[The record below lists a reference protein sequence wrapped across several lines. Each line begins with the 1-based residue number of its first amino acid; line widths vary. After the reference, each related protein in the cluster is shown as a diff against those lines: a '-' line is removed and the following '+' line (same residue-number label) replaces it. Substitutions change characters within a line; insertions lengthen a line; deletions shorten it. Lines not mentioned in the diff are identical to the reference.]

1 MFKIVKKRYFIPSIL
16 SVFLLIGV
24 SFKDDFFEISKQI
37 EIFTTLF
44 KTINQN
50 YVDDTNPA
58 ELMDKAI
65 KSMLADLDPY
75 TNYFNEQDVIKFKI
89 NNTGEYTGIGAMIT
103 RKEDKLIIKEPY
115 KGFPADKAG
124 LKAGDEITQIG
135 DVLLVDFKDDASQL
149 MKGAKGTKINI
160 NYLRQGKP
168 MSTQLILDE
177 VAVKA
182 VPFYGMVDD
191 KTGYIVLSQFNQKAS
206 YETKEALEKLK
217 DDGATQIVLDLRGNP
232 GGLLNEAVNICN
244 LFVPKNEIIVT
255 TKSKNSKYNNT
266 YKTNKTKHFKQLQN
280 NLEHN
285 FAVREGLIEELK
297 QLIDSGD
304 SSIGDMFKK
313 ANDIRDR
320 WKNAGA
326 IPRDKYNILWNN
338 YHFHMER
345 FYDVIHL
352 DKEARDLDLKNNL
365 EQKQQIITKAT
376 ALLNEEDVM
385 KAFRE
390 LQLLHRVWKEEIG
403 PVDREHREVIWNEF
417 SEITKKMHDKREAL
431 YALARGKETENLAL
445 KNEIIVQIEALG
457 TEKIDSHNGWQGQI
471 KKLEIL
477 REAFFK
483 AGKVPA
489 EVTEE
494 TWAKF
499 KNAVRAFNVHKNVF
513 YKDIK
518 HEQNDNLA
526 KKIALVEKAKSLQES
541 NDFNATTPIMK
552 QIQDDWKKIG
562 HVPRKYSDSIWNDF
576 KLACNA
582 YFDRMH
588 EARNSENSEEV
599 EAFEKKKAFLD
610 ELKDFTLVGEHKAD
624 LDAIKAHIATWKTF
638 GKVPFN
644 RRHIEGK
651 FNKILDALFEKL
663 SMSKKDTE
671 MMRFSNR
678 IEQLSENDNKRALEQ
693 EQFFIR
699 KKIDEVQSEIFQL
712 ENNIQFI
719 SSSSKG
725 ENPFIKEVQKSIE
738 RHKDDLKLWK
748 EKLQQIKDK

>member
-1 MFKIVKKRYFIPSIL
+1 MLEAQHDNLQNADGQDPIEQHNDVTIISQSVLEEIDNSNAEENEDDSVKEKHEIPMLDYDAL
-16 SVFLLIGV
+16 SM
-24 SFKDDFFEISKQI
+24 E
-37 EIFTTLF
+37 
-44 KTINQN
+44 
-50 YVDDTNPA
+50 
-58 ELMDKAI
+58 EL
-65 KSMLADLDPY
+65 
-75 TNYFNEQDVIKFKI
+75 T
-89 NNTGEYTGIGAMIT
+89 
-103 RKEDKLIIKEPY
+103 
-115 KGFPADKAG
+115 
-124 LKAGDEITQIG
+124 DE
-135 DVLLVDFKDDASQL
+135 
-149 MKGAKGTKINI
+149 
-160 NYLRQGKP
+160 
-168 MSTQLILDE
+168 
-177 VAVKA
+177 
-182 VPFYGMVDD
+182 
-191 KTGYIVLSQFNQKAS
+191 
-206 YETKEALEKLK
+206 LEKLVANEKVMAIK
-217 DDGATQIVLDLRGNP
+217 DHVEEIRKAFSDKYHHFIEEKREEFNAQN
-232 GGLLNEAVNICN
+232 NEEGVDFEYHFP
-244 LFVPKNEIIVT
+244 LKNKFDSVF
-255 TKSKNSKYNNT
+255 NT
-266 YKTNKTKHFKQLQN
+266 YKTNKAKHFKQLQN

-285 FAVREGLIEELK
+285 FAVREALIEELK

-304 SSIGDMFKK
+304 SNIGDMFKK

-338 YHFHMER
+338 YHFHTER

-365 EQKQQIITKAT
+365 EQKQHIIVKAKE
-376 ALLNEEDVM
+376 LLNEEDVM

-417 SEITKKMHDKREAL
+417 SEITKQMHDKREEL
-431 YALARGKETENLAL
+431 YAIARGRETENLAI
-445 KNEIIVQIEALG
+445 KNEIIAQIEALG
-457 TEKIDSHNGWQGQI
+457 TEKVEAHSGWQAQI
-471 KKLEIL
+471 KKLEAL

-489 EVTEE
+489 EVTED

-518 HEQNDNLA
+518 HEQHENLT
-526 KKIALVEKAKSLQES
+526 KKLALVEKAKSLQES
-541 NDFNATTPIMK
+541 ADFNAATPIMK
-552 QIQDDWKKIG
+552 KIQDDWKKIG
-562 HVPRKYSDSIWNDF
+562 HVPRKFSDSIWKDF
-576 KLACNA
+576 KDACNA

-588 EARNSENSEEV
+588 EARNAESSEEV
-599 EAFEKKKAFLD
+599 EAFEKKKAFLE
-610 ELKDFTLVGEHKAD
+610 ELKDFTLSGEHKAD

-678 IEQLSENDNKRALEQ
+678 LEQMSDNDDKRALEQ

-748 EKLQQIKDK
+748 EKLQQIKNM

>member
-1 MFKIVKKRYFIPSIL
+1 MSEAQHDNLQNADGQDPIEQQVE
-16 SVFLLIGV
+16 V
-24 SFKDDFFEISKQI
+24 QI
-37 EIFTTLF
+37 ETPIEVQEVEDLSD
-44 KTINQN
+44 NQSVLEEIDN
-50 YVDDTNPA
+50 SNAEENEDDSVKEKHEILMLDYDA
-58 ELMDKAI
+58 LSMEEL
-65 KSMLADLDPY
+65 
-75 TNYFNEQDVIKFKI
+75 T
-89 NNTGEYTGIGAMIT
+89 
-103 RKEDKLIIKEPY
+103 
-115 KGFPADKAG
+115 
-124 LKAGDEITQIG
+124 DE
-135 DVLLVDFKDDASQL
+135 
-149 MKGAKGTKINI
+149 
-160 NYLRQGKP
+160 
-168 MSTQLILDE
+168 
-177 VAVKA
+177 
-182 VPFYGMVDD
+182 
-191 KTGYIVLSQFNQKAS
+191 
-206 YETKEALEKLK
+206 LEKLVTNEKVMAIK
-217 DDGATQIVLDLRGNP
+217 DHAEGIRKAFSDKYQHFIDEKREEFNAQN
-232 GGLLNEAVNICN
+232 NEEGVEFEYHFP
-244 LFVPKNEIIVT
+244 LKNKFDSIF
-255 TKSKNSKYNNT
+255 NT
-266 YKTNKTKHFKQLQN
+266 YKTNKNKHFKQLQN

-417 SEITKKMHDKREAL
+417 SEITKQMHDKREAL

-457 TEKIDSHNGWQGQI
+457 TEKIDSHSGWQGQI

-588 EARNSENSEEV
+588 KARNSENSEEV

-678 IEQLSENDNKRALEQ
+678 LEQLSENDNKRALEQ

-748 EKLQQIKDK
+748 EKLQQIKDM

>member
-1 MFKIVKKRYFIPSIL
+1 MSEAQHDNLQNADGQDPIEQLLEPQVDSQEESQEEIVTSNQSVLEEIDNSNAEENEDDSVKKKHEIPVLDYDAL
-16 SVFLLIGV
+16 SM
-24 SFKDDFFEISKQI
+24 E
-37 EIFTTLF
+37 
-44 KTINQN
+44 
-50 YVDDTNPA
+50 
-58 ELMDKAI
+58 EL
-65 KSMLADLDPY
+65 
-75 TNYFNEQDVIKFKI
+75 T
-89 NNTGEYTGIGAMIT
+89 
-103 RKEDKLIIKEPY
+103 
-115 KGFPADKAG
+115 
-124 LKAGDEITQIG
+124 DE
-135 DVLLVDFKDDASQL
+135 
-149 MKGAKGTKINI
+149 
-160 NYLRQGKP
+160 
-168 MSTQLILDE
+168 
-177 VAVKA
+177 
-182 VPFYGMVDD
+182 
-191 KTGYIVLSQFNQKAS
+191 
-206 YETKEALEKLK
+206 LEKLVTEEKVMAIK
-217 DDGATQIVLDLRGNP
+217 DHAEGIRKAFADKYHHFIEEKREEFNAQNNEE
-232 GGLLNEAVNICN
+232 GLEFEYHFPL
-244 LFVPKNEIIVT
+244 KNKFDTIF
-255 TKSKNSKYNNT
+255 NS
-266 YKTNKTKHFKQLQN
+266 YKTNKSKHFKQLQN

-285 FAVREGLIEELK
+285 FTVREALIEELK
-297 QLIDSGD
+297 QLIDSSD

-365 EQKQQIITKAT
+365 EQKQQIIAKST
-376 ALLNEEDVM
+376 ALLNETDVL

-403 PVDREHREVIWNEF
+403 PVDREHREAIWNEF
-417 SEITKKMHDKREAL
+417 SEITKQMHDKREGL
-431 YALARGKETENLAL
+431 FALARGKESENLEV
-445 KNEIIVQIEALG
+445 KNQIIAQIEVLG
-457 TEKIDSHNGWQGQI
+457 TEKVDSHSGWQAQI
-471 KKLEIL
+471 KKLEVL

-526 KKIALVEKAKSLQES
+526 KKIALVEQAKSLQES
-541 NDFNATTPIMK
+541 TDFNTATPIMK
-552 QIQDDWKKIG
+552 KIQEDWKKIG
-562 HVPRKYSDSIWNDF
+562 HVPRKYSDSIWKDF
-576 KLACNA
+576 REACNA

-588 EARNSENSEEV
+588 EAKNSESSEEV
-599 EAFEKKKAFLD
+599 EAFEKKKAYLE
-610 ELKDFTLVGEHKAD
+610 ELKNFTLIGEHKAD
-624 LDAIKAHIATWKTF
+624 LDAIKAHIATWKTL

-663 SMSKKDTE
+663 SLSKKDTE
-671 MMRFSNR
+671 MMRFNNR
-678 IEQLSENDNKRALEQ
+678 LEQLNENDNKRALEQ

-725 ENPFIKEVQKSIE
+725 ENPFIKEVQKNIE

-748 EKLQQIKDK
+748 EKLQQIKNM

>member
-1 MFKIVKKRYFIPSIL
+1 MSEAQHDNLQNADGQDPIEQQV
-16 SVFLLIGV
+16 
-24 SFKDDFFEISKQI
+24 EEQI
-37 EIFTTLF
+37 ETPIEAQEEA
-44 KTINQN
+44 IISNQSVLEEIDN
-50 YVDDTNPA
+50 SNAEENEDDSVKEKHEIEMLDYDA
-58 ELMDKAI
+58 LSMEEL
-65 KSMLADLDPY
+65 
-75 TNYFNEQDVIKFKI
+75 T
-89 NNTGEYTGIGAMIT
+89 
-103 RKEDKLIIKEPY
+103 
-115 KGFPADKAG
+115 
-124 LKAGDEITQIG
+124 DE
-135 DVLLVDFKDDASQL
+135 
-149 MKGAKGTKINI
+149 
-160 NYLRQGKP
+160 
-168 MSTQLILDE
+168 
-177 VAVKA
+177 
-182 VPFYGMVDD
+182 
-191 KTGYIVLSQFNQKAS
+191 
-206 YETKEALEKLK
+206 LEKLVSNEKVMAIK
-217 DDGATQIVLDLRGNP
+217 DHAEGIRKAFSDKYQHFIDEKREEFNAQN
-232 GGLLNEAVNICN
+232 NEEGVDFEYHFP
-244 LFVPKNEIIVT
+244 LKNKFDSIF
-255 TKSKNSKYNNT
+255 NT
-266 YKTNKTKHFKQLQN
+266 YKTNKAKHFKQLQN

-285 FAVREGLIEELK
+285 FAVREALIEELK
-297 QLIDSGD
+297 QLIDSSD

-365 EQKQQIITKAT
+365 EQKQQIISKAT

-403 PVDREHREVIWNEF
+403 PVDREHRESIWNEF
-417 SEITKKMHDKREAL
+417 SEITKQMHDKREAL

-445 KNEIIVQIEALG
+445 KIEIISQIEALG
-457 TEKIDSHNGWQGQI
+457 TEKIDSHSGWQGQI
-471 KKLEIL
+471 KKLEAL

-518 HEQNDNLA
+518 HEQNDNLS

-552 QIQDDWKKIG
+552 KIQDDWKKIG
-562 HVPRKYSDSIWNDF
+562 HVPRKYSDSIWKDF
-576 KLACNA
+576 KDACNA

-588 EARNSENSEEV
+588 EARNAESSEEV

-610 ELKDFTLVGEHKAD
+610 ELKDFTLTGEHKAD
-624 LDAIKAHIATWKTF
+624 LEAIKAHIATWKTF

-678 IEQLSENDNKRALEQ
+678 LEQLSENDNKRALEQ

-699 KKIDEVQSEIFQL
+699 KKIDEVQGEIFQL

-748 EKLQQIKDK
+748 EKLQQIKNM

>member
-1 MFKIVKKRYFIPSIL
+1 MSEAQHDNLQNADGQDPIEQQV
-16 SVFLLIGV
+16 
-24 SFKDDFFEISKQI
+24 DEQI
-37 EIFTTLF
+37 ETPIEVLEEAITS
-44 KTINQN
+44 NQSVLEEIDN
-50 YVDDTNPA
+50 SNAEENEDDSVKEKHEIEMLDYDA
-58 ELMDKAI
+58 LSMEEL
-65 KSMLADLDPY
+65 
-75 TNYFNEQDVIKFKI
+75 T
-89 NNTGEYTGIGAMIT
+89 
-103 RKEDKLIIKEPY
+103 
-115 KGFPADKAG
+115 
-124 LKAGDEITQIG
+124 DE
-135 DVLLVDFKDDASQL
+135 
-149 MKGAKGTKINI
+149 
-160 NYLRQGKP
+160 
-168 MSTQLILDE
+168 
-177 VAVKA
+177 
-182 VPFYGMVDD
+182 
-191 KTGYIVLSQFNQKAS
+191 
-206 YETKEALEKLK
+206 LEKLVTNEKVMAIK
-217 DDGATQIVLDLRGNP
+217 DHAEGIRKAFSDKYHHFIDEKREEFNAQN
-232 GGLLNEAVNICN
+232 NEEGVEFEYHFP
-244 LFVPKNEIIVT
+244 LKNKFDSIF
-255 TKSKNSKYNNT
+255 NT

-285 FAVREGLIEELK
+285 FAVREALIEELK

-403 PVDREHREVIWNEF
+403 PVEREHREVIWNEF
-417 SEITKKMHDKREAL
+417 SEITKQMHEKREAL

-457 TEKIDSHNGWQGQI
+457 TEKIDSHSGWQGQI
-471 KKLEIL
+471 KKLEAL

-552 QIQDDWKKIG
+552 KIQDDWKKIG

-588 EARNSENSEEV
+588 EARNAETSEEV

-610 ELKDFTLVGEHKAD
+610 ELKDFTLSGEHKAD
-624 LDAIKAHIATWKTF
+624 LEAIKAHIATWKTF

-678 IEQLSENDNKRALEQ
+678 LEQLSENDNKRALEQ

-748 EKLQQIKDK
+748 EKLQQIKNM

>member
-1 MFKIVKKRYFIPSIL
+1 MSEAQHDNLQNADGQDPIEQQV
-16 SVFLLIGV
+16 
-24 SFKDDFFEISKQI
+24 EEQI
-37 EIFTTLF
+37 ETPIEAQEEVLTS
-44 KTINQN
+44 NQSVLEEIDN
-50 YVDDTNPA
+50 SNAEENEDDSVKEKHEILMLDYDA
-58 ELMDKAI
+58 LSMEEL
-65 KSMLADLDPY
+65 
-75 TNYFNEQDVIKFKI
+75 T
-89 NNTGEYTGIGAMIT
+89 
-103 RKEDKLIIKEPY
+103 
-115 KGFPADKAG
+115 
-124 LKAGDEITQIG
+124 DE
-135 DVLLVDFKDDASQL
+135 
-149 MKGAKGTKINI
+149 
-160 NYLRQGKP
+160 
-168 MSTQLILDE
+168 
-177 VAVKA
+177 
-182 VPFYGMVDD
+182 
-191 KTGYIVLSQFNQKAS
+191 
-206 YETKEALEKLK
+206 LEKLVTNEKVMAIK
-217 DDGATQIVLDLRGNP
+217 DHAEGIRKAFSDKYQHFIDEKREEFNAQN
-232 GGLLNEAVNICN
+232 NEEGVEFEYHFP
-244 LFVPKNEIIVT
+244 LKNKFDSIF
-255 TKSKNSKYNNT
+255 NT
-266 YKTNKTKHFKQLQN
+266 YKTNKNKHFKQLQN

-417 SEITKKMHDKREAL
+417 SEITKQMHDKREAL

-457 TEKIDSHNGWQGQI
+457 TEKIDSHSGWQGQI

-588 EARNSENSEEV
+588 KASNSENSEEV

-678 IEQLSENDNKRALEQ
+678 LEQLSENDNKRALEQ

-748 EKLQQIKDK
+748 EKLQQIKDM

>member
-1 MFKIVKKRYFIPSIL
+1 MSEAQHDNLQNADGQDPIEQQVE
-16 SVFLLIGV
+16 V
-24 SFKDDFFEISKQI
+24 QI
-37 EIFTTLF
+37 ETPIEAQEEVLTS
-44 KTINQN
+44 NQSVLEEIDN
-50 YVDDTNPA
+50 SNAEENEDDSVKEKHEIEMLDYDA
-58 ELMDKAI
+58 LSMEEL
-65 KSMLADLDPY
+65 
-75 TNYFNEQDVIKFKI
+75 T
-89 NNTGEYTGIGAMIT
+89 
-103 RKEDKLIIKEPY
+103 
-115 KGFPADKAG
+115 
-124 LKAGDEITQIG
+124 DE
-135 DVLLVDFKDDASQL
+135 
-149 MKGAKGTKINI
+149 
-160 NYLRQGKP
+160 
-168 MSTQLILDE
+168 
-177 VAVKA
+177 
-182 VPFYGMVDD
+182 
-191 KTGYIVLSQFNQKAS
+191 
-206 YETKEALEKLK
+206 LEKLVTNEKVMAIK
-217 DDGATQIVLDLRGNP
+217 DHAEGIRKAFSDKYQHFIDEKREEFNAQN
-232 GGLLNEAVNICN
+232 NEEGVEFEYHFP
-244 LFVPKNEIIVT
+244 LKNKFDSIF
-255 TKSKNSKYNNT
+255 NT

-285 FAVREGLIEELK
+285 FAVREALIEELK

-313 ANDIRDR
+313 ANDIRER

-417 SEITKKMHDKREAL
+417 SEITKQMHDKREAL

-457 TEKIDSHNGWQGQI
+457 TEKIDSHSGWQGQI

-552 QIQDDWKKIG
+552 KIQDDWKKIG

-588 EARNSENSEEV
+588 EARNAETSEEV

-610 ELKDFTLVGEHKAD
+610 ELKDFTLSGEHKAD
-624 LDAIKAHIATWKTF
+624 LEAIKAHIATWKTF

-678 IEQLSENDNKRALEQ
+678 LEQLSENDNKRALEQ

-748 EKLQQIKDK
+748 EKLQQIKNM

>member
-1 MFKIVKKRYFIPSIL
+1 MSEAQHDNLQNADGQDPIEQQVE
-16 SVFLLIGV
+16 V
-24 SFKDDFFEISKQI
+24 QI
-37 EIFTTLF
+37 ETPIEAQEVEDLSD
-44 KTINQN
+44 NQSVLEEIDN
-50 YVDDTNPA
+50 SNAEENEDDSVKEKHEILMLDYDA
-58 ELMDKAI
+58 LSMEEL
-65 KSMLADLDPY
+65 
-75 TNYFNEQDVIKFKI
+75 T
-89 NNTGEYTGIGAMIT
+89 
-103 RKEDKLIIKEPY
+103 
-115 KGFPADKAG
+115 
-124 LKAGDEITQIG
+124 DE
-135 DVLLVDFKDDASQL
+135 
-149 MKGAKGTKINI
+149 
-160 NYLRQGKP
+160 
-168 MSTQLILDE
+168 
-177 VAVKA
+177 
-182 VPFYGMVDD
+182 
-191 KTGYIVLSQFNQKAS
+191 
-206 YETKEALEKLK
+206 LEKLVTNEKVMAIK
-217 DDGATQIVLDLRGNP
+217 DHAEGIRKAFSDKYQHFIDEKREEFNAQN
-232 GGLLNEAVNICN
+232 NEEGVEFEYHFP
-244 LFVPKNEIIVT
+244 LKNKFDSIF
-255 TKSKNSKYNNT
+255 NT
-266 YKTNKTKHFKQLQN
+266 YKTNKNKHFKQLQN

-417 SEITKKMHDKREAL
+417 SEITKQMHDKREAL

-457 TEKIDSHNGWQGQI
+457 TEKIDSHSGWQGQI

-588 EARNSENSEEV
+588 KARNSENSEEV

-624 LDAIKAHIATWKTF
+624 LDAIKTHIATWKTF

-678 IEQLSENDNKRALEQ
+678 LEQLSENDNKRALEQ

-748 EKLQQIKDK
+748 EKLQQIKDM

>member
-1 MFKIVKKRYFIPSIL
+1 MSEAQHDNLQNADGQEPIEHQMELQTKSQDEVVTSNQSVLEEIDNSNAEENEDDSVKEKHEIPMLDYDVL
-16 SVFLLIGV
+16 SMEELTDELDRLV
-24 SFKDDFFEISKQI
+24 SQEK
-37 EIFTTLF
+37 
-44 KTINQN
+44 
-50 YVDDTNPA
+50 V
-58 ELMDKAI
+58 MAI
-65 KSMLADLDPY
+65 KDHA
-75 TNYFNEQDVIKFKI
+75 E
-89 NNTGEYTGIGAMIT
+89 GI
-103 RKEDKLIIKEPY
+103 RKA
-115 KGFPADKAG
+115 FADKYHHFIDEKREEFNAQNNEEG
-124 LKAGDEITQIG
+124 VEFEYHFPLKNKFDTI
-135 DVLLVDFKDDASQL
+135 F
-149 MKGAKGTKINI
+149 
-160 NYLRQGKP
+160 
-168 MSTQLILDE
+168 
-177 VAVKA
+177 
-182 VPFYGMVDD
+182 
-191 KTGYIVLSQFNQKAS
+191 
-206 YETKEALEKLK
+206 
-217 DDGATQIVLDLRGNP
+217 
-232 GGLLNEAVNICN
+232 
-244 LFVPKNEIIVT
+244 
-255 TKSKNSKYNNT
+255 NT
-266 YKTNKTKHFKQLQN
+266 YKSNKSKHFKQLQN

-285 FAVREGLIEELK
+285 FTVREALIEELK
-297 QLIDSGD
+297 QLIDSSD

-365 EQKQQIITKAT
+365 EQKQQIIAKAT
-376 ALLNEEDVM
+376 ALLQEADVM

-403 PVDREHREVIWNEF
+403 PVDREHREAIWNEF
-417 SEITKKMHDKREAL
+417 SEITKQMHDKREEL

-445 KNEIIVQIEALG
+445 KNEIIAQIEALG
-457 TEKIDSHNGWQGQI
+457 AEKVDSHGGWQTQI
-471 KKLEIL
+471 KKLEAL
-477 REAFFK
+477 RDAFFK

-518 HEQNDNLA
+518 HEQNDNLS
-526 KKIALVEKAKSLQES
+526 KKLALVEKAKSLQES
-541 NDFNATTPIMK
+541 TDFNATTPIMK
-552 QIQDDWKKIG
+552 KIQDDWKKIG

-588 EARNSENSEEV
+588 EARNSESGEEV
-599 EAFEKKKAFLD
+599 EAFEKKKAFLE
-610 ELKDFTLVGEHKAD
+610 ELKDFTLSGEHKAD

-678 IEQLSENDNKRALEQ
+678 LEQLSEGDDKRALEQ

-748 EKLQQIKDK
+748 EKLQQIKNM

>member
-1 MFKIVKKRYFIPSIL
+1 MSEATHDNLHNADGQDQMEQLDGVTTISQ
-16 SVFLLIGV
+16 SVLEEIDN
-24 SFKDDFFEISKQI
+24 SNAEESEDDS
-37 EIFTTLF
+37 
-44 KTINQN
+44 
-50 YVDDTNPA
+50 
-58 ELMDKAI
+58 
-65 KSMLADLDPY
+65 
-75 TNYFNEQDVIKFKI
+75 
-89 NNTGEYTGIGAMIT
+89 
-103 RKEDKLIIKEPY
+103 IKEKHEIPVLDY
-115 KGFPADKAG
+115 DAMSMEA
-124 LKAGDEITQIG
+124 LTDE
-135 DVLLVDFKDDASQL
+135 
-149 MKGAKGTKINI
+149 
-160 NYLRQGKP
+160 
-168 MSTQLILDE
+168 
-177 VAVKA
+177 
-182 VPFYGMVDD
+182 
-191 KTGYIVLSQFNQKAS
+191 
-206 YETKEALEKLK
+206 LEKLVNNEKVMAIK
-217 DDGATQIVLDLRGNP
+217 DHVEGIRKAFSDKYHHFIDEKKEEFLAQNNEEGLDFEYHFPLKNKFDGIYNAYK
-232 GGLLNEAVNICN
+232 A
-244 LFVPKNEIIVT
+244 
-255 TKSKNSKYNNT
+255 SKA
-266 YKTNKTKHFKQLQN
+266 KHFKQLQN
-280 NLEHN
+280 NLEQN
-285 FAVREGLIEELK
+285 FAVRESLIEELK
-297 QLIDSGD
+297 NLIDSGD
-304 SSIGDMFKK
+304 SSISDMFKK
-313 ANDIRDR
+313 VNEIRER

-345 FYDVIHL
+345 FYDIMHL

-365 EQKQQIITKAT
+365 EQKQLIIAKAKE
-376 ALLNEEDVM
+376 LLNETDVM

-417 SEITKKMHDKREAL
+417 SEITKQMHDKRESL
-431 YALARGKETENLAL
+431 YAEARAKESDNLAV
-445 KNEIIVQIEALG
+445 KNEIISQIIVLG
-457 TEKIDSHNGWQGQI
+457 NEKIDSHSGWQEQI
-471 KKLEIL
+471 QKMEAL

-494 TWAKF
+494 TWANF
-499 KNAVRAFNVHKNVF
+499 KNAVRSFNANKNVF

-518 HEQNDNLA
+518 HEQHENLN
-526 KKIALVEKAKSLQES
+526 KKLALVEKAKSLKDS
-541 NDFNATTPIMK
+541 ADFAATTPIMK
-552 QIQDDWKKIG
+552 KIQDDWKKIG
-562 HVPRKYSDSIWNDF
+562 HVPRKYSDSVWKDF
-576 KLACNA
+576 KDACNA

-588 EARNSENSEEV
+588 EARNAETSEEV
-599 EAFEKKKAFLD
+599 EAFEKKKAFLE
-610 ELKDFTLVGEHKAD
+610 ELKSFTLTGEHKAD

-671 MMRFSNR
+671 MMRFNNR
-678 IEQLSENDNKRALEQ
+678 LEQLVEGDDRRALEQ

-748 EKLQQIKDK
+748 EKLQQIKNM

>member
-1 MFKIVKKRYFIPSIL
+1 MSEAQHDNLQNADGQDSIEQQ
-16 SVFLLIGV
+16 V
-24 SFKDDFFEISKQI
+24 EEQI
-37 EIFTTLF
+37 ETPIEAQEVEDLSGNQSVLEEIDNSNAEENEDDSVKEKHEIEMLDYDTLSMEEL
-44 KTINQN
+44 
-50 YVDDTNPA
+50 TN
-58 ELMDKAI
+58 E
-65 KSMLADLDPY
+65 
-75 TNYFNEQDVIKFKI
+75 
-89 NNTGEYTGIGAMIT
+89 
-103 RKEDKLIIKEPY
+103 
-115 KGFPADKAG
+115 
-124 LKAGDEITQIG
+124 
-135 DVLLVDFKDDASQL
+135 
-149 MKGAKGTKINI
+149 
-160 NYLRQGKP
+160 
-168 MSTQLILDE
+168 
-177 VAVKA
+177 
-182 VPFYGMVDD
+182 
-191 KTGYIVLSQFNQKAS
+191 
-206 YETKEALEKLK
+206 LEKLVSNEKVMAIK
-217 DDGATQIVLDLRGNP
+217 DHAEGIRKVFSDKYQHFIDEKREEFNAQN
-232 GGLLNEAVNICN
+232 NEEGVEFEYHFP
-244 LFVPKNEIIVT
+244 LKNKFDSIF
-255 TKSKNSKYNNT
+255 NT
-266 YKTNKTKHFKQLQN
+266 YKTNKNKHFKQLQN

-285 FAVREGLIEELK
+285 FAVREALIEELK
-297 QLIDSGD
+297 QLIDSSD

-403 PVDREHREVIWNEF
+403 PVDREHRESIWNEF
-417 SEITKKMHDKREAL
+417 SEITKQMHDKREGL

-457 TEKIDSHNGWQGQI
+457 TEKIDSHSGWQGQI
-471 KKLEIL
+471 KKLEAL

-518 HEQNDNLA
+518 HEQNDNLS

-588 EARNSENSEEV
+588 KARNSENSEEV

-610 ELKDFTLVGEHKAD
+610 KLKDFTLVGEHKAD
-624 LDAIKAHIATWKTF
+624 LAAIKAHIATWKTF

-678 IEQLSENDNKRALEQ
+678 LEQLSENDNKRALEQ
-693 EQFFIR
+693 EQFFIK
-699 KKIDEVQSEIFQL
+699 KKIDEVQGEIFQL

-748 EKLQQIKDK
+748 EKLQQIKDM

>member
-1 MFKIVKKRYFIPSIL
+1 MSEAQHDNLQNADGQDPIEQQVE
-16 SVFLLIGV
+16 V
-24 SFKDDFFEISKQI
+24 QI
-37 EIFTTLF
+37 ETPIEAQEVEDLSD
-44 KTINQN
+44 NQSVLEEIDN
-50 YVDDTNPA
+50 SNAEENEDDSVKEKHEILMLDYDA
-58 ELMDKAI
+58 LSMEEL
-65 KSMLADLDPY
+65 
-75 TNYFNEQDVIKFKI
+75 T
-89 NNTGEYTGIGAMIT
+89 
-103 RKEDKLIIKEPY
+103 
-115 KGFPADKAG
+115 
-124 LKAGDEITQIG
+124 DE
-135 DVLLVDFKDDASQL
+135 
-149 MKGAKGTKINI
+149 
-160 NYLRQGKP
+160 
-168 MSTQLILDE
+168 
-177 VAVKA
+177 
-182 VPFYGMVDD
+182 
-191 KTGYIVLSQFNQKAS
+191 
-206 YETKEALEKLK
+206 LEKLVTNEKVMAIK
-217 DDGATQIVLDLRGNP
+217 DHAEGIRKAFSDKYHHFIDEKREEFNAQN
-232 GGLLNEAVNICN
+232 NEEGVEFEYHFP
-244 LFVPKNEIIVT
+244 LKNKFDSIF
-255 TKSKNSKYNNT
+255 NT

-417 SEITKKMHDKREAL
+417 SEITKQMHDKREAL

-457 TEKIDSHNGWQGQI
+457 TEKIDSHSGWQGQI

-588 EARNSENSEEV
+588 KARNSENSEEV

-624 LDAIKAHIATWKTF
+624 LDAIKTHIATWKTF

-678 IEQLSENDNKRALEQ
+678 LEQLSENDNKRALEQ

-748 EKLQQIKDK
+748 EKLQQIKNM

>member
-1 MFKIVKKRYFIPSIL
+1 MSEAQHDNLQNADGQDPIEQQVE
-16 SVFLLIGV
+16 V
-24 SFKDDFFEISKQI
+24 QI
-37 EIFTTLF
+37 ETPIEAQEVEDLSD
-44 KTINQN
+44 NQSVLEEIDN
-50 YVDDTNPA
+50 SNAEENEDDSVKEKHEILMLDYDA
-58 ELMDKAI
+58 LSMEEL
-65 KSMLADLDPY
+65 
-75 TNYFNEQDVIKFKI
+75 T
-89 NNTGEYTGIGAMIT
+89 
-103 RKEDKLIIKEPY
+103 
-115 KGFPADKAG
+115 
-124 LKAGDEITQIG
+124 DE
-135 DVLLVDFKDDASQL
+135 
-149 MKGAKGTKINI
+149 
-160 NYLRQGKP
+160 
-168 MSTQLILDE
+168 
-177 VAVKA
+177 
-182 VPFYGMVDD
+182 
-191 KTGYIVLSQFNQKAS
+191 
-206 YETKEALEKLK
+206 LEKLVTNEKVMAIK
-217 DDGATQIVLDLRGNP
+217 DHAEGIRKAFSDKYQHFIDEKREEFNAQN
-232 GGLLNEAVNICN
+232 NEEGVEFEYHFP
-244 LFVPKNEIIVT
+244 LKNKFDSIF
-255 TKSKNSKYNNT
+255 NT
-266 YKTNKTKHFKQLQN
+266 YKTNKNKHFKQLQN

-417 SEITKKMHDKREAL
+417 SEITKQMHDKREAL

-457 TEKIDSHNGWQGQI
+457 TEKIDSHSGWQGQI

-518 HEQNDNLA
+518 HEQNDNLS

-588 EARNSENSEEV
+588 KARNSENSEEV

-624 LDAIKAHIATWKTF
+624 LDAIKTHIATWKTF

-678 IEQLSENDNKRALEQ
+678 LEQLSENDNKRALEQ

-748 EKLQQIKDK
+748 EKLQQIKDM